1 MKALLTTGNK
11 SVSIGETETPRP
23 GEGEILVKVTYVAQ
37 NPTDWKMLDVP
48 AGRVVG
54 CDFAGTVADSNGS
67 QWREGQRIAGWVH
80 GRATDPPRGAFAEY
94 LVTESEM
101 VFPVP
106 DDITDQQAATISAPF
121 ATAVQ
126 ALVQRLKLPE
136 PSDPAKT
143 ALPLLVNGGSTSVG
157 MYAIQ
162 LGKLAG
168 LYVVATGSRKNH
180 TLLKS
185 LGADIVVD
193 YSTKNWPK
201 RVRRITN
208 DSLEHVLDCVGEFST
223 ILSTASA
230 LSSTKGGHILTLL
243 PVGPVR
249 ESGEV
254 DIEKVKLESTL
265 AYTVFGRPISSLYD
279 DFDNFTPT
287 SEDKA
292 IWEKYLVML
301 PELLRSG
308 KIKPNNVRE
317 MGTIDDI
324 PAGFEAQKKGD
335 VRAEKLVYKV
345 M

>member
-1 MKALLTTGNK
+1 MKALLTAGNK
-11 SVSIGETETPRP
+11 CVSIGETEIPRP
-23 GEGEILVKVTYVAQ
+23 GEGEILVKVPYVAQ

-54 CDFAGTVADSNGS
+54 CDFTGTVADSNGS
-67 QWREGQRIAGWVH
+67 RWREGQRIAGGVH

-106 DDITDQQAATISAPF
+106 DDITDQQAATVSATF
-121 ATAVQ
+121 VTTVQ

-136 PSDPAKT
+136 PSDSAKT
-143 ALPLLVNGGSTSVG
+143 ALPLLVNGGSTSDG

-168 LYVVATGSRKNH
+168 L
-180 TLLKS
+180 
-185 LGADIVVD
+185 I
-193 YSTKNWPK
+193 KNWPK
-201 RVRRITN
+201 RVHRITN
-208 DSLEHVLDCVGEFST
+208 DSLEHALDCVGEFST
-223 ILSTASA
+223 ILSTATV
-230 LSSTKGGHILTLL
+230 LSSTKGGYVLTLL

-254 DIEKVKLESTL
+254 DIEKVKLESTV
-265 AYTVFGRPISSLYD
+265 AYTVFGQPISSLYH
-279 DFDNFTPT
+279 DFDNFGPT

-292 IWEKYLVML
+292 IWEKYLIVL

-317 MGTIDDI
+317 MGSMDDI

-335 VRAEKLVYKV
+335 VGAEKLVYKV